1 MTAMIRGVLSI
12 FALAAG
18 AVAAQP
24 VPETRG
30 VTTAVRLEESG
41 VGHLD
46 ELRGKIKVRAAE
58 LTIAP
63 GGYLGAHHH
72 AGPGI
77 RYIAAGELTFVQGGK
92 TTVYRTGE
100 FFYESGDIVHTAH
113 NHGKAP
119 VRVIMFEVLPAR
131 WSGASAIVPKPH

>member
-1 MTAMIRGVLSI
+1 MTQWVVAALALVASAAMAQSAPESRGVS
-12 FALAAG
+12 
-18 AVAAQP
+18 
-24 VPETRG
+24 
-30 VTTAVRLEESG
+30 TTIRLEESG

-46 ELRGKIKVRAAE
+46 DLRDKIKVRAAE

-77 RYIAAGELTFVQGGK
+77 RYVAAGELTFLEGGK
-92 TTVYRTGE
+92 RTIYRTGE
-100 FFYESGDIVHTAH
+100 LFYESGDIVHTAH
-113 NHGKAP
+113 NNGKDP

-131 WSGASAIVPKPH
+131 WSGPSVIVPKPH

>member
-1 MTAMIRGVLSI
+1 MTRWLLAML
-12 FALAAG
+12 ALAAG
-18 AVAAQP
+18 AAAAQP
-24 VPETRG
+24 APETRG
-30 VTTAVRLEESG
+30 VTSSIRLEKSE

-58 LTIAP
+58 LVIAP

-77 RYIAAGELTFVQGGK
+77 RYVAAGELTFVQGGRN
-92 TTVYRTGE
+92 TVYRAGD
-100 FFYESGDIVHTAH
+100 FFHESGDIVHTAH
-113 NHGKAP
+113 NYGKVP

-131 WSGASAIVPKPH
+131 WSGASAIPPKPH